1 MYPLFV
7 SSLLMVVGNVPFII
21 ISQNNILMILYT
33 TGLVTSCLNHYYQ
46 SKCKTLQILDRT
58 VMTVGACIDLVYMDT
73 LLEFI
78 LWYSAIYFYFF
89 SKTLKIVGFKDTF
102 HMFSHFLVKL
112 LHNQLLYNNFI
123 EISF

>member
-7 SSLLMVVGNVPFII
+7 SSVCMVIGNVPFII
-21 ISQNNILMILYT
+21 ISQNNILKIIYT
-33 TGLVTSCLNHYYQ
+33 LGLTTSCLNHYYQ

-73 LLEFI
+73 LFEFI

-89 SKTLKIVGFKDTF
+89 SKTLKSVGFKYTF
-102 HMFSHFLVKL
+102 HFFSHFLVTI
-112 LHNQLLYNNFI
+112 LHNQILTGNLI
-123 EISF
+123 EI

>member
-21 ISQNNILMILYT
+21 ISQNNILKILYT

-46 SKCKTLQILDRT
+46 SKCKFLQRIDRS
-58 VMTVGACIDLVYMDT
+58 VMTIGAIIDLVYMDT

-89 SKTLKIVGFKDTF
+89 SKTLKSLGFQDTF
-102 HMFSHFLVKL
+102 HVFSHLFVTL
-112 LHNQLLYNNFI
+112 LHNQLLYDNFL